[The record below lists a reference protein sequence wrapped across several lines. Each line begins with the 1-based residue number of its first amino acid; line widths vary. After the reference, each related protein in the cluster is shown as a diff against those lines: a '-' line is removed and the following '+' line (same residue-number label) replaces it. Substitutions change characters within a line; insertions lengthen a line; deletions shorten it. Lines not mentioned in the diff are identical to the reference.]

1 MANIERNFI
10 RGIMNKSID
19 ERLLPAG
26 EYVDALNIRLGSTE
40 NSDIG
45 SLENTKGN
53 TQLTDLQY
61 NGTSLSDDARCIG
74 AYEDGANE
82 TIYWFIHDSNFAP
95 SPTGKLDLIV
105 SFNVQVNTLTYH
117 VISINDGGS
126 SNTTL
131 NFNPTYLITGVDL
144 VDEKLLFFTDDIN
157 PPRCINIDRNYDNPS
172 AGVDGV
178 SAEALLVIKKPPLT
192 SPNVTP
198 QITTTENNFIE
209 DRFICF
215 AYRYR
220 YADGQY
226 SATSQ
231 FSPPAFIPSPF
242 DYNYGTGLNDGMLNL
257 AQQAKIE
264 YMSGGPLVVGID
276 LLWKDMTNGIIRVI
290 EKLDKEKLG
299 LVDNTMYEYT
309 FNNSKIYTVLPSSE
323 ILRLYD
329 NVPRLAK
336 AQTVMGGRLFYGNY
350 LEQYDLIDALGQPTS
365 IDYVIDLV
373 SEDIGAESLTETL
386 LEEDYFVDSGNPGY
400 PVSNCRVDIDFAG
413 IDLVAGSSIEL
424 TLQFTHHSFTGTVT
438 PTQTTQDTTISL
450 QYVLTQNFNSVD
462 ELANSAD
469 FRNRIG
475 DISLNGVEP
484 VTNAC
489 NGVTFTDDFNC
500 VIPQTL
506 DGLNKTVSNIG
517 IPITPPTSVQGDIA
531 IFSSPTS
538 TVIGLQ
544 LLAMRFDDP
553 TNPANYTF
561 EYYEILSAD
570 ATFQKVASPTSL
582 HSDRSYEVGMIYMDE
597 YGRSTTAL
605 VSTENTVYVP
615 CSASDLANHIVV
627 NIPSSQIAPAW
638 ATRYKFC
645 IKPDKENYF
654 NVYSRFF
661 FTDPITSDSYFLLE
675 GQNAQKIDE
684 GDILRVKVDS
694 NGTLERCVSA
704 TVLEK
709 QSQQEDFIT
718 VPDTTVPQG
727 VYMKIKAN
735 EFAVSNVENNIIDYG
750 VQSVFGK
757 GCNDVLYPID
767 VEDSPGVYTDYELPE
782 GTRVRIYINNLREG
796 KGNTS
801 RREWF
806 VDHTFT
812 VTSDYPNFENWFEG
826 ENIDIALEALATTDN
841 CTGPAYNPSG
851 IGSCQPGS
859 ISSTIMPHPTTGR
872 NSFVVKSSEGQAGT
886 KKRKT
891 KLEVQIVV
899 YRGANFIAFETEPQ
913 DALPDVWYESSES
926 YPIVTQSG
934 ICQFYLRVNPPEP
947 APIQFNYI
955 DIDGIEQ
962 SVIVPNDGTIVTDG
976 LSPFYGVCS
985 SITTDPS
992 TPPVDPNNIDIITTA
1007 LPIGTHTGNRFP
1019 AFSQANVRT
1028 DFFNCYAFGN
1038 GIESYVIMDAIGKR
1052 DLSLGN
1058 RVTSTSAQDYQ
1069 EVRRYAD
1076 LTYSGVYNDESN
1088 VNKLNEFN
1096 LGLLNFKPLEE
1107 RYGPIYLIDGRE
1119 TDILTFQE
1127 DKISYVL
1134 QGKNILTD
1142 STGGGQVA
1150 SIPEVLGQQVARI
1163 EEYGISFHPESFAK
1177 WGPYKYFT
1185 DAKRGAVL
1193 MLTGAGQGES
1203 LSVISNIG
1211 MRSWFRD
1218 LFLESFNTQKLGG
1231 YDPYMGEYVLSSNLE
1246 LLPSI
1251 QECIECGISRSF
1263 VVDSKESVSFCVDVG
1278 FLVGDVSIQYNVLGD
1293 GQSAFEVQATY
1304 NGVVDT
1310 TGEQTSSGALIVD
1323 KDTVSENIVNVQ
1335 IFSQGTTHLEITV
1348 NCPAAQELKIIQV
1361 CYSLDVD
1368 GGQYIHNEYS
1378 WVDGTYVS
1386 PLHSEQVE
1394 LASGTSNPLISQ
1406 YTQIT
1411 GPQGSGFI
1419 PADGATVSIISNKIG
1434 SDDYVYNPS
1443 TDELR
1448 YLRTNTYYANTPA
1461 QMQAL
1466 FNASIN
1472 ATPVVPTNGANTYTA
1487 EFTMPS
1493 SSDEYLYLIY
1503 NYRKPTEIEL
1513 CYDAASTFAV
1523 CCECSDGSLQ
1533 ASFIFDGINQF
1544 VEVPDADDLS
1554 FGDGV
1559 TDQAFSLST
1568 WVYLDSFGSTF
1579 NGMIVN
1585 KTNEYRI
1592 RLTSGGVLLFELL
1605 SNPSNRIGR
1614 RYNTLAGGDL
1624 STWLNIVCTYD
1635 GSKTS
1640 AGMKIYINDV
1650 QVDNANQNAG
1660 TYTGMINTSASLKFM
1675 GADYIDGN
1683 ANHFSVIGKEL
1694 SAAEVTELYNGGLPI
1709 DITTASFASDIVS
1722 HWAMDKRD
1730 DPTTIVNDIIGT
1742 NDGTPFNMSAANL
1755 DEVNYPT

>member
-1 MANIERNFI
+1 MA
-10 RGIMNKSID
+10 
-19 ERLLPAG
+19 
-26 EYVDALNIRLGSTE
+26 
-40 NSDIG
+40 
-45 SLENTKGN
+45 
-53 TQLTDLQY
+53 
-61 NGTSLSDDARCIG
+61 G
-74 AYEDGANE
+74 A
-82 TIYWFIHDSNFAP
+82 
-95 SPTGKLDLIV
+95 
-105 SFNVQVNTLTYH
+105 
-117 VISINDGGS
+117 
-126 SNTTL
+126 
-131 NFNPTYLITGVDL
+131 
-144 VDEKLLFFTDDIN
+144 
-157 PPRCINIDRNYDNPS
+157 
-172 AGVDGV
+172 
-178 SAEALLVIKKPPLT
+178 
-192 SPNVTP
+192 
-198 QITTTENNFIE
+198 
-209 DRFICF
+209 
-215 AYRYR
+215 
-220 YADGQY
+220 
-226 SATSQ
+226 
-231 FSPPAFIPSPF
+231 
-242 DYNYGTGLNDGMLNL
+242 
-257 AQQAKIE
+257 
-264 YMSGGPLVVGID
+264 
-276 LLWKDMTNGIIRVI
+276 
-290 EKLDKEKLG
+290 
-299 LVDNTMYEYT
+299 
-309 FNNSKIYTVLPSSE
+309 
-323 ILRLYD
+323 
-329 NVPRLAK
+329 
-336 AQTVMGGRLFYGNY
+336 
-350 LEQYDLIDALGQPTS
+350 
-365 IDYVIDLV
+365 
-373 SEDIGAESLTETL
+373 
-386 LEEDYFVDSGNPGY
+386 
-400 PVSNCRVDIDFAG
+400 
-413 IDLVAGSSIEL
+413 
-424 TLQFTHHSFTGTVT
+424 
-438 PTQTTQDTTISL
+438 
-450 QYVLTQNFNSVD
+450 
-462 ELANSAD
+462 
-469 FRNRIG
+469 
-475 DISLNGVEP
+475 
-484 VTNAC
+484 
-489 NGVTFTDDFNC
+489 
-500 VIPQTL
+500 
-506 DGLNKTVSNIG
+506 
-517 IPITPPTSVQGDIA
+517 
-531 IFSSPTS
+531 
-538 TVIGLQ
+538 
-544 LLAMRFDDP
+544 
-553 TNPANYTF
+553 
-561 EYYEILSAD
+561 
-570 ATFQKVASPTSL
+570 
-582 HSDRSYEVGMIYMDE
+582 
-597 YGRSTTAL
+597 
-605 VSTENTVYVP
+605 TVYVP

-645 IKPDKENYF
+645 IKADKENYF

-661 FTDPITSDSYFLLE
+661 FTDPVTSDSYFLLE
-675 GQNAQKIDE
+675 GQNAQKVDE
-684 GDILRVKVDS
+684 GDILKVKVDS
-694 NGTLERCVSA
+694 NGSLDRCVSA

-709 QSQQEDFIT
+709 QSQEENFIT
-718 VPDTTVPQG
+718 IPDTTVPQG

-735 EFAVSNVENNIIDYG
+735 EFAVSNVENSIIDYG

-767 VEDSPGVYTDYELPE
+767 IETSPGVYNDYELPE

-841 CTGPAYNPSG
+841 CTGPGYNPSG

-859 ISSTIMPHPTTGR
+859 ISSTIMPHPITGR
-872 NSFVVKSSEGQAGT
+872 NTFAVKSSEGQAGT

-926 YPIVTQSG
+926 YPIVTESG

-947 APIQFNYI
+947 EPIQFNYI
-955 DIDGIEQ
+955 DIDGIER
-962 SVIVPNDGTIVTDG
+962 SVVVPNDGTIVTDG

-985 SITTDPS
+985 SIATDPS

-1038 GIESYVIMDAIGKR
+1038 GIESYVIMDAVGKK
-1052 DLSLGN
+1052 DLALGN

-1069 EVRRYAD
+1069 EVRRFAD

-1119 TDILTFQE
+1119 TDILTMQE

-1150 SIPEVLGQQVARI
+1150 SIPEVLGQQVSRI
-1163 EEYGISFHPESFAK
+1163 EEYGISFHPESYAK

-1193 MLTGAGQGES
+1193 QLMGAGQSES
-1203 LSVISNIG
+1203 LSVISDIG

-1231 YDPYMGEYVLSSNLE
+1231 YDPYMNEYVLSSNLE
-1246 LLPSI
+1246 LLPSV

-1263 VVDSKESVSFCVDVG
+1263 VVDSKSSTSFCVDVG
-1278 FLVGDVSIQYNVLGD
+1278 FLVGEVSIEYNVLGD

-1310 TGEQTSSGALIVD
+1310 TGEQTTSGVLNVD
-1323 KDTVSENIVNVQ
+1323 KDSVSENILNVE

-1348 NCPAAQELKIIQV
+1348 NCPDAQDLKIIQV

-1368 GGQYIHNEYS
+1368 SGLYIHNEYS
-1378 WVDGTYVS
+1378 WVDGAYVS

-1434 SDDYVYNPS
+1434 TDDYPFDLA

-1448 YLRTNTYYANTPA
+1448 YLRTNTYYANTPT

-1466 FNASIN
+1466 LSASTN
-1472 ATPVVPTNGANTYTA
+1472 ATPIVSSNGGNTYTA

-1493 SSDEYLYLIY
+1493 STDEYLYLIY
-1503 NYRKPTEIEL
+1503 NYRKPSEVEL
-1513 CYDAASTFAV
+1513 CYDASSTFAV
-1523 CCECSDGSLQ
+1523 CCECIDAAYQG
-1533 ASFIFDGINQF
+1533 SFIFNGINQF
-1544 VEVPDADDLS
+1544 VEVADADDLS

-1559 TDQAFSLST
+1559 TDQAFSFST
-1568 WVYLDSFGSTF
+1568 WLYLDSVSGS
-1579 NGMIVN
+1579 VN
-1585 KTNEYRI
+1585 KMIFNKNNEYRLRMNQNG
-1592 RLTSGGVLLFELL
+1592 RLFFELL
-1605 SNPSNRIGR
+1605 TNSSNRLSA
-1614 RYNTLAGGDL
+1614 RYIDVAGDVL
-1624 STWLNIVCTYD
+1624 TWINIVCTYD
-1635 GSKTS
+1635 GSKTK
-1640 AGMKIYINDV
+1640 AGMKIYINASEV
-1650 QVDNANQNAG
+1650 ITGNASSG
-1660 TYTGMINTSASLKFM
+1660 TYTGMSNQATPLQFM